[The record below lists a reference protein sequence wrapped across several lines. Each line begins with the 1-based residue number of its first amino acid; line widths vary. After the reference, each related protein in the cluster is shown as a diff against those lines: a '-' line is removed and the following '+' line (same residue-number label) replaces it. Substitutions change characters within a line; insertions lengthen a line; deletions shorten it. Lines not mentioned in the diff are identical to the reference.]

1 MLFDDGQIFCV
12 GMNHKTMSLSLREK
26 FHLSSNKIARILNP
40 IKQQF
45 GYRELVI
52 LSTCNRCELYGVAD
66 DTGDFTEAFIAVHDQ
81 LLSNYRTE
89 AIKDRLYTL
98 TQQQAVR
105 HILMVASSMDSLIV
119 GETQIVSQ
127 FKKAFAL
134 AQQAGTCGSLMQ
146 QLLQIALATAKK
158 IRNQTEIGQ
167 RTVSIS
173 HAAIVLSQK
182 LFANLKT
189 ASLLVVGAGEMAAIA
204 TKYAVDRGVE
214 RLTIINRDLSRA
226 QRLSAD
232 LNRGDCRPL
241 TELAQALATND
252 IVITAT
258 TADSYLI
265 DSAML
270 EEVQRQRNNRQ
281 LALID
286 ISLPRN
292 IDPACQD
299 LENIYLFDL
308 DDMKAVIDQNTIARE
323 QASQQAI
330 SLIDKGT
337 TNVEKTFIEREIG
350 SAVANFKNFLQQLIK
365 NQTERTLAKSLFDSL
380 TVQQKEALH
389 NLSEIIVNKVVGQ
402 VSVQLKDSTADENQL
417 IAFRKLFS

>member
-1 MLFDDGQIFCV
+1 MFFDDGQIFCV

-26 FHLSSNKIARILNP
+26 FHLSSTKIAGILNP
-40 IKQQF
+40 IKQRF

-66 DTGDFTEAFIAVHDQ
+66 DIGDFSEAFIAVHDQ
-81 LLSNYRTE
+81 LAINYLDETN
-89 AIKDRLYTL
+89 RLYTL

-119 GETQIVSQ
+119 GETQIVNQ
-127 FKKAFAL
+127 FKQAFML
-134 AQQAGTCGSLMQ
+134 AQQAGTCGTLLQ
-146 QLLQIALATAKK
+146 QLSQIALATAKK
-158 IRNQTEIGQ
+158 VRTQTEIGQ

-204 TKYAVDRGVE
+204 TKYAISRGVE
-214 RLTIINRDLSRA
+214 QLTVVNRDLNRA
-226 QRLSAD
+226 QRLIAS
-232 LNRGDCRPL
+232 LNKGSCRPL
-241 TELAQALATND
+241 AELPDALVTAD

-258 TADSYLI
+258 AADSYLI
-265 DSAML
+265 DSPML
-270 EEVQRQRNNRQ
+270 EEIQRLRKNRQ

-292 IDPACQD
+292 IDPACQG

-308 DDMKAVIDQNTIARE
+308 DDMKAVIDQNTIARQ

-337 TNVEKTFIEREIG
+337 ANVEKTFVEREIG
-350 SAVANFKNFLQQLIK
+350 LAVANFKNFLQQLIK

-380 TVQQKEALH
+380 TSQQKEALH

-402 VSVQLKDSTADENQL
+402 VSVQLKGSTADEHQL
-417 IAFRKLFS
+417 VAFRKLFG

>member
-1 MLFDDGQIFCV
+1 MFFDDGQIFCV

-26 FHLSSNKIARILNP
+26 FHLSSTKIAGILGP
-40 IKQQF
+40 IKQRF
-45 GYRELVI
+45 GYQELVI

-66 DTGDFTEAFIAVHDQ
+66 NAGDFTEAFVAVHDQ
-81 LLSNYRTE
+81 LSISYRRE

-105 HILMVASSMDSLIV
+105 HILMVASSMNSLII
-119 GETQIVSQ
+119 GETQIVNQ
-127 FKKAFAL
+127 FKQAFII
-134 AQQAGTCGSLMQ
+134 AQQAGTCGTLMQ

-158 IRNQTEIGQ
+158 VRTQTEIGQ

-204 TKYAVDRGVE
+204 SKYAVDRGIE
-214 RLTIINRDLSRA
+214 QLTIVNRDINRA
-226 QRLSAD
+226 QRLSVN
-232 LNRGDCRPL
+232 LNKGNYRPL
-241 TELAQALATND
+241 AELSQALVTTD

-265 DSAML
+265 DSPML
-270 EEVQRQRNNRQ
+270 EKVQRLRNNQQ

-323 QASQQAI
+323 QASRQAL

-337 TNVEKTFIEREIG
+337 ANVEKIFVEREIG

-402 VSVQLKDSTADENQL
+402 VSVQLKDSTADEHQL
-417 IAFRKLFS
+417 VAFRKLFG

>member
-1 MLFDDGQIFCV
+1 MFFDDGQIFCV

-26 FHLSSNKIARILNP
+26 FHLSSTKIAGILNP
-40 IKQQF
+40 IKQRF

-66 DTGDFTEAFIAVHDQ
+66 NIGDFSEAFVAVHDQ
-81 LLSNYRTE
+81 LAINYRAET
-89 AIKDRLYTL
+89 IKNRLYTL

-105 HILMVASSMDSLIV
+105 HILMVVSSMDSLII
-119 GETQIVSQ
+119 GETQIVNQ
-127 FKKAFAL
+127 FKQAFIL
-134 AQQAGTCGSLMQ
+134 AQQAGTCGTLMR

-158 IRNQTEIGQ
+158 VRTQTEIGQ

-204 TKYAVDRGVE
+204 SKYAVGRGVE
-214 RLTIINRDLSRA
+214 QLTVVNRNVNRA
-226 QRLSAD
+226 QQLIAS
-232 LNRGDCRPL
+232 LNKGSCRSL
-241 TELAQALATND
+241 AELPDALATTD

-265 DSAML
+265 DSPML
-270 EEVQRQRNNRQ
+270 EEVQRRRKNRQ

-292 IDPACQD
+292 IDPACQG

-308 DDMKAVIDQNTIARE
+308 DDMKAVIDQNTIARQ

-337 TNVEKTFIEREIG
+337 ANVEKTFIEREIG

-380 TVQQKEALH
+380 TSQQKEALH

-402 VSVQLKDSTADENQL
+402 VSVQLKDSTADEHQL
-417 IAFRKLFS
+417 VAFRKLFS

>member
-1 MLFDDGQIFCV
+1 MFFDDGLIFCV

-26 FHLSSNKIARILNP
+26 FHLSSTKIAGILQP
-40 IKQQF
+40 IKQRF

-66 DTGDFTEAFIAVHDQ
+66 DVSNFTESFVAVHDQ
-81 LLSNYRTE
+81 LTIDFRQQ
-89 AIKDRLYTL
+89 AIKNRLYTL

-105 HILMVASSMDSLIV
+105 HILMVASSLDSLIV
-119 GETQIVSQ
+119 GETQIVNQ
-127 FKKAFAL
+127 FKQAFAL
-134 AQQAGTCGSLMQ
+134 AQQAGTCGTLLQ
-146 QLLQIALATAKK
+146 QLLQIALSTAKK
-158 IRNQTEIGQ
+158 VRTQTEIGQ
-167 RTVSIS
+167 RTLSIS

-189 ASLLVVGAGEMAAIA
+189 ASLLVVGAGEMATIA
-204 TKYAVDRGVE
+204 AKYAVDRGVKQI
-214 RLTIINRDLSRA
+214 TIVNRDVKRA
-226 QRLSAD
+226 QNLATN
-232 LNRGDCRPL
+232 LKKGDCRPL
-241 TELAQALATND
+241 AELPHSLATND

-265 DSAML
+265 DPLML
-270 EEVQRQRNNRQ
+270 EEVQRLRNNRQ

-292 IDPACQD
+292 IDPACQN

-308 DDMKAVIDQNTIARE
+308 DDMKAVIDQNTNARK
-323 QASQQAI
+323 QASQQAVT
-330 SLIDKGT
+330 LIDKGT
-337 TNVEKTFIEREIG
+337 ANVEKTFIEREIG

-380 TVQQKEALH
+380 TIQQKEALH

-402 VSVQLKDSTADENQL
+402 VSVQLKDTTTDENQL
-417 IAFRKLFS
+417 VAFRKLFG